1 MNFTELIRLSNCL
14 DELTMQDIQQ
24 NVVGRFDTIMHN
36 SDIPEAGI
44 DSGFRQTLSNSHD
57 ALQQLFFKFEKD
69 LDNFKLEVKTK
80 IEKEGRAWLQKS
92 YTMYEQQLETHLSQ
106 QPEAVNL
113 HKNKPVNLSEE
124 LKDLFNTQVGSY
136 NSWLYP
142 AMIIHPMS
150 EPFVQQLLGSDPL
163 YLVDESRYLLDPV
176 LDQFNEGYR
185 RRLRPYVIEESFDRP
200 ILKDLPDNQFG
211 FILAYNY
218 LNYRPFEIIK
228 KYIEEIYN
236 KLAPGGTLIMTF
248 NDCDRYQAIQLV
260 EQTITC
266 YTPGSLIYGW
276 IDYIGFEEISR
287 IEYRDSPSTWIELRK
302 PGNLSS
308 LRGGQSLAKILPKPI
323 A

>member
-1 MNFTELIRLSNCL
+1 MNFTELIRLSNYL
-14 DELTMQDIQQ
+14 DDLTMQDIQQ
-24 NVVGRFDTIMHN
+24 DVVGRFNTIMHN
-36 SDIPEAGI
+36 SDIPEAGV
-44 DSGFRQTLSNSHD
+44 DSIFRQTLSNSHD
-57 ALQQLFFKFEKD
+57 ALQQLFFNFEKD
-69 LDNFKLEVKTK
+69 LDNFKSEVKTK

-106 QPEAVNL
+106 QPEAVDL
-113 HKNKPVNLSEE
+113 HKNKPIGLSEE
-124 LKDLFNTQVGSY
+124 LRELFNTKVGSY

-150 EPFVQQLLGSDPL
+150 EPFIQQLLGSDPL
-163 YLVDESRYLLDPV
+163 YIVDESRYLLDPV

-185 RRLRPYVIEESFDRP
+185 RRLRPYVIEESFDQA

-211 FILAYNY
+211 FVFAYNY

-228 KYIEEIYN
+228 KYLEEIYK
-236 KLAPGGTLIMTF
+236 KLAAGGTLIMTF

-260 EQTITC
+260 EQNITC

-287 IEYRDSPSTWIELRK
+287 HEDKNSPSTWIELRK
-302 PGNLSS
+302 PGELSS
-308 LRGGQSLAKILPKPI
+308 LRGGQSLAKILPKPV